1 MTIPIE
7 ELQQNNP
14 SAIIELFELE
24 LVEGLHYQTGNPNN
38 IITTYRWHS
47 GVTED
52 STGQLSFGGQIY
64 LAMPIEAEGFDY
76 KGTSK
81 GSSTPRPTLRISN
94 LLSTVSTIL
103 AEVNGVTPHNDLIGA
118 KVTRKTTFAKFISA
132 TNTGGQTITYVV
144 TVQNVGGANY
154 FYINGV
160 KNPTLSLVGGNTYRF
175 VQSDSSNT
183 NHPLI
188 LKTSGGS
195 IIINN
200 QNGTLVATGTAGV
213 NRVVNY
219 LASTNASYN
228 AARYSCSVHG
238 NNMGNTISV
247 SAAPSNPD
255 EDASMR
261 CEDDVYVI
269 DRKSSENRE
278 VVEFECAAKLDT
290 PSVQLPR
297 RQALPREF
305 PGIGSFHA

>member
-64 LAMPIEAEGFDY
+64 SAMPIEAEGFDY

-118 KVTRKTTFAKFISA
+118 KVTRKTTFAKFISG

-154 FYINGV
+154 FYLNGV
-160 KNPTLSLVGGNTYRF
+160 YKPTLSLVEGNTYRF
-175 VQSDSSNT
+175 VQSDSTNT
-183 NHPLI
+183 GHPLI
-188 LKTSGGS
+188 LKDASG
-195 IIINN
+195 N
-200 QNGTLVATGTAGV
+200 QITILNFVTTTGTLGID
-213 NRVVNY
+213 RVVTY
-219 LASTNASYN
+219 QVTQTNH

-238 NNMGNTISV
+238 NNMGNTISIS
-247 SAAPSNPD
+247 SATSNPH
-255 EDASMR
+255 EDANMR
-261 CEDDVYVI
+261 FQDQIYKI
-269 DRKSSENRE
+269 DRKANENKSI
-278 VVEFECAAKLDT
+278 VEFELAANIDF
-290 PSVQLPR
+290 PNVQIPF